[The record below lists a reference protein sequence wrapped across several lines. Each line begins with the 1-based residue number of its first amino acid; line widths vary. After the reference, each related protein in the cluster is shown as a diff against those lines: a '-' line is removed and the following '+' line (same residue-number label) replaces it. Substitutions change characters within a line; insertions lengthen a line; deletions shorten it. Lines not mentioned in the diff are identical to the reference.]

1 VISLHIFGLLLSNS
15 SMWPSQAPKARR
27 SAGLNAL
34 QSTLNLLMAIG
45 LQELNSGSRGSV
57 GLAGM
62 QALKPFMS
70 GLIVSDG
77 KHAGASNCD

>member
-1 VISLHIFGLLLSNS
+1 VTTAQRKIKLSCKAQFTAKHIEFRLF
-15 SMWPSQAPKARR
+15 
-27 SAGLNAL
+27 
-34 QSTLNLLMAIG
+34 LM
-45 LQELNSGSRGSV
+45 QELDAGSRGSV

-77 KHAGASNCD
+77 KHAGA